1 MEPIRLET
9 NTLKAFRIIAIL
21 EGISFIAFF
30 ITMPL
35 KYYMEMRLPNKI
47 VGMTHGILFIIYLLV
62 AYMVTEEQKWKLKS
76 FGILFLASL
85 LPFATFYLERKYLR
99 AK

>member
-35 KYYMEMRLPNKI
+35 KYYMEMPTPNKI
-47 VGMTHGILFIIYLLV
+47 VGMTHGVLFIIYVLV
-62 AYMVTEEQKWKLKS
+62 AYMVTEEQKWKRKS

-85 LPFATFYLERKYLR
+85 IPFATFYLERKYLR